1 MTIFYVVMIVVAL
14 FWALVIGIAIFNV
27 LSAIKGKDKNENG
40 EDADTHIETV
50 AAIHN
55 IAGMPAQT
63 YYSTYTTNNTTLH

>member
-27 LSAIKGKDKNENG
+27 LSAIKDKNANG
-40 EDADTHIETV
+40 DDAAETHVETV

-63 YYSTYTTNNTTLH
+63 YYSTYTTNNTILH